1 MEWGWWNDWN
11 GVPSKTTPVWEKC
24 KGMDWSSQGPW
35 VLRFRCVIWWHTP
48 FWDNLLNQM
57 DRYYIWAPAKI
68 LYIWVVDI
76 YGYRFPGFC
85 GNQQIRDPT
94 WSQNPFLNRLENG
107 SSSCFVGFRCFGNTS
122 CSFRVAFI
130 WMHVPSCSFHLH
142 ASHFYCAFISFRCP
156 FMFLSLV
163 FMFHSY
169 SFHVPF
175 MFIPMCIHVL
185 SLSFLKL
192 WKWLHSLA
200 EASAT

>member
-1 MEWGWWNDWN
+1 MVIAFGGGLSLSRVLWK
-11 GVPSKTTPVWEKC
+11 SA
-24 KGMDWSSQGPW
+24 SSRSNMKPK
-35 VLRFRCVIWWHTP
+35 
-48 FWDNLLNQM
+48 
-57 DRYYIWAPAKI
+57 A
-68 LYIWVVDI
+68 
-76 YGYRFPGFC
+76 
-85 GNQQIRDPT
+85 
-94 WSQNPFLNRLENG
+94 FLNRLGNG
-107 SSSCFVGFRCFGNTS
+107 SSGCFVGFKCFGNTS

-130 WMHVPSCSFHLH
+130 WMHFPSCSFHLH